1 MVWRQKEKCWQDW
14 EFGEC
19 EGQIPLLNGVVKIDL
34 IEFVLFE
41 QRLAGD
47 EKVRNI

>member
-1 MVWRQKEKCWQDW
+1 MKTKGKVGREDW
-14 EFGEC
+14 EFDEC
-19 EGQIPLLNGVVKIDL
+19 GRQIPLLNGVVKIDL
-34 IEFVLFE
+34 IELVLFE

>member
-1 MVWRQKEKCWQDW
+1 METKGEVCREDW

-19 EGQIPLLNGVVKIDL
+19 RGQIPLLNGVVKIDL
-34 IEFVLFE
+34 IELVLFE